1 MLCTFFFIVYLF
13 DLYRHIIYTLEYKVA
28 NYACYC
34 YCYAGDLIQ
43 RWTNDYWHSP
53 LHRVVT
59 ASATTSTA
67 NNSTTTVSEDSTL
80 TNHTAADNT
89 ATTDIPVEVAPS
101 SVLSRQ
107 AIVFFTGPLEDCVIN
122 SLDPALMRNVSW
134 NSAMKKYPPI
144 RSGDHLLQKI
154 NKTNLS
160 DVK

>member
-13 DLYRHIIYTLEYKVA
+13 DLYFHIIYTLEYKVA

-67 NNSTTTVSEDSTL
+67 TTVSEDSTP
-80 TNHTAADNT
+80 TDHTTADN
-89 ATTDIPVEVAPS
+89 TDIPVEVAPS

-134 NSAMKKYPPI
+134 NSTMRKYPPI